1 MIERYYKE
9 IRVEFE
15 RQKVHIYARKPLYDF
30 LEQKSKK
37 DALVLS
43 EYILRDYKKLYGREL
58 KISRDS
64 MAVEIL
70 IHVYVDKVLKRIE
83 AKEHAREQEGIHRKL
98 AQICEG
104 LQVHTGIIDCGE
116 KEVDSN
122 RIVFDGLVPFKGMIF
137 KLLE

>member
-15 RQKVHIYARKPLYDF
+15 RQKVHIYARKPVYDF

-43 EYILRDYKKLYGREL
+43 EYILREYKKLYGREL

-64 MAVEIL
+64 LAIEIL
-70 IHVYVDKVLKRIE
+70 GHVYLDHFADLAKMLKSSPLK
-83 AKEHAREQEGIHRKL
+83 ALLQEMKSRT
-98 AQICEG
+98 E
-104 LQVHTGIIDCGE
+104 VIDCGE
-116 KEVDSN
+116 RSVDSN
-122 RIVFDGLVPFKGMIF
+122 RYVWDD
-137 KLLE
+137 LEPYKKTIYVLCGKHA

>member
-43 EYILRDYKKLYGREL
+43 EYILREYKKLYGREL

-64 MAVEIL
+64 EK
-70 IHVYVDKVLKRIE
+70 DRGE
-83 AKEHAREQEGIHRKL
+83 RTRQR
-98 AQICEG
+98 
-104 LQVHTGIIDCGE
+104 TGR
-116 KEVDSN
+116 N
-122 RIVFDGLVPFKGMIF
+122 T
-137 KLLE
+137 